1 MFIEPEDLEITF
13 AAVYNRVVRM
23 YLTDKYKNLFSK
35 RKVKEMVG
43 EVREAAEPMNYK
55 SNDGRLEELIL
66 RQDEIKRALAEIRKN
81 KK

>member
-1 MFIEPEDLEITF
+1 M
-13 AAVYNRVVRM
+13 
-23 YLTDKYKNLFSK
+23 
-35 RKVKEMVG
+35 
-43 EVREAAEPMNYK
+43 REAAEPINYK